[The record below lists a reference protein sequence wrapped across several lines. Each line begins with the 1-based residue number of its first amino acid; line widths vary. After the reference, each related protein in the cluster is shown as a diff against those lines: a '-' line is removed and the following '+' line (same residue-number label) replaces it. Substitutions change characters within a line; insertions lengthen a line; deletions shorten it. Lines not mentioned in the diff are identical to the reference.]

1 MRMFN
6 CSAHTRFARAIW
18 LLLLGGTMLL
28 VAACA
33 PGGTG
38 AGTGT
43 ATQPS
48 QAATSTPTWTAAGPS
63 NSALTGCPE
72 PTQDVHWPQPPAAI
86 VTPRQSTTVN
96 VKAGETFEIVV
107 PMDHRWALLPPV
119 GSMLRLDNPAGYGNS
134 TLKSCVWH
142 FATLSSGQATL
153 EFSMEPLCAT
163 GEKCPQY
170 ITVVSF
176 TVQVSSS

>member
-6 CSAHTRFARAIW
+6 FSAHMRFARFIW
-18 LLLLGGTMLL
+18 LLLLGGIMLL

-33 PGGTG
+33 PGGTS
-38 AGTGT
+38 AGI
-43 ATQPS
+43 APQPS
-48 QAATSTPTWTAAGPS
+48 QAATPTPTSTAAVPS

-72 PTQDVHWPQPPAAI
+72 STQDVHWPQPPAAI

-96 VKAGETFEIVV
+96 VKAGETFEIAV
-107 PMDHRWALLPPV
+107 PMGHRWALIPPV
-119 GSMLRLDNPAGYGNS
+119 GSMLRLDNPAGYGDS

-142 FATLSSGQATL
+142 FTTFSSGQAIL

>member
-6 CSAHTRFARAIW
+6 FSAYTRFARFIW
-18 LLLLGGTMLL
+18 LLLLGGIMLL
-28 VAACA
+28 IAACA

-38 AGTGT
+38 AGT
-43 ATQPS
+43 ATHPS
-48 QAATSTPTWTAAGPS
+48 QTATSTPTSTAAFPS

-72 PTQDVHWPQPPAAI
+72 STQDVHWPQPPAAI

-96 VKAGETFEIVV
+96 VKAGETFEIAA
-107 PMDHRWALLPPV
+107 PMGHKWALLPPV
-119 GSMLRLDNPAGYGNS
+119 GSILRLDNPAGYGDP
-134 TLKSCVWH
+134 TLKTCIWH
-142 FATLSSGQATL
+142 FTTLSSGQATL

-170 ITVVSF
+170 ITVVDF
-176 TVQVSSS
+176 TVQVRSS